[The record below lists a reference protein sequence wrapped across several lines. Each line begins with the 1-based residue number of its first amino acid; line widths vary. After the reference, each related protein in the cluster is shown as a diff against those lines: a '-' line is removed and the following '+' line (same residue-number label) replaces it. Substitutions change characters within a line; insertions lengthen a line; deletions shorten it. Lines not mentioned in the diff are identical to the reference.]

1 MAQKQDL
8 EAAVL
13 KLREEAAALKL
24 QEEAAALKL
33 REETAWFERLQQI
46 AKARPELFH
55 YLGSKGALPEAFV
68 QRIEAYPVMRK
79 AMEATVLKLR
89 EEAAALKQRE
99 EATTLKLRE
108 AAAQQQKEAVEAATL
123 AKLEGLFAALY
134 DQAIAAAQQKR
145 DAEKAA
151 ALAELEG
158 LFGFQSTTLKQREV
172 IALPANPFDLWP

>member
-33 REETAWFERLQQI
+33 REETAWFEGLQQRF
-46 AKARPELFH
+46 KAEPELFH
-55 YLGSKGALPEAFV
+55 YLDRKGAWPKAFV

-89 EEAAALKQRE
+89 
-99 EATTLKLRE
+99 
-108 AAAQQQKEAVEAATL
+108 AATL